1 MTNLTFEFNAEK
13 AREAILY
20 LAKRTKKS
28 PTYMRIVKL
37 MYLADKT
44 SLEQYGRFI
53 SGDTYYAMQ
62 HGPVP
67 THSFNM
73 LKEEDTNDN
82 GFEVVTNKYPTI
94 IAHRDANIDY
104 LSESDTLC
112 LDQILE
118 SFDKFPTFY
127 LRDITHDEAWEAT
140 WKENGEAGSRE
151 IPLERIAELLENGEA
166 LIEHLRTLNS

>member
-1 MTNLTFEFNAEK
+1 MTNLMFEFNADK

-20 LAKRTKKS
+20 LAKRTKKA

-53 SGDTYYAMQ
+53 SGDTYFAMQ

-67 THSFNM
+67 THAFNM
-73 LKEEDTNDN
+73 LKEQDAQDN
-82 GFEVVTNKYPTI
+82 GFEIIKDRHPTI

-112 LDQILE
+112 LDQTLE
-118 SFDKFPTFY
+118 LFDKFPTFY
-127 LRDITHDEAWEAT
+127 LRDITHDDAWATT
-140 WKENGEAGSRE
+140 WKENGESGSRE
-151 IPLERIAELLENGEA
+151 IPLERIAELLENGDE